1 MKRLTYEEVRKTLG
15 GPLES
20 VWVPELDAHNIIM
33 YCDEEGK
40 LKMKKPSVALFGSD
54 GEVYDIVAGTVLSEG
69 YDQHTGDDIPLT
81 EEQVNVINNL
91 FDYCPELDCY
101 FYYRKRKTW
110 KRSQKDIR
118 SEMGGYFLYIVI
130 LNKRVDIE
138 KQNIFKNIHKT

>member
-81 EEQVNVINNL
+81 EEQVNLINNL

-110 KRSQKDIR
+110 KRS
-118 SEMGGYFLYIVI
+118 
-130 LNKRVDIE
+130 
-138 KQNIFKNIHKT
+138 